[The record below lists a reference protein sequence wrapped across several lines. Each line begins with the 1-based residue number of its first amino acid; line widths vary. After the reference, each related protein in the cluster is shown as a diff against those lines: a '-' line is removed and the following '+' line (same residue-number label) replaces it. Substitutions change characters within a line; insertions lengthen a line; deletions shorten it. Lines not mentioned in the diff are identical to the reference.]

1 MKNVSVSVVIICKN
15 SAQTIGKAVKSCQP
29 LTDDIIVVDSGST
42 DGTLNIVRSH
52 NAVLIETPWLGYG
65 DTKNLGNKQAKYDW
79 ILSLDSDEYID
90 NTLIESLKQTD
101 LSDPTVIYT
110 IKRISYLGDKAVKH
124 GEWGR
129 GVIRRVF
136 NSRKACW
143 DNSPVHEE
151 IRCEGE
157 TREIQLKGAIH
168 HFTSPDIHTYRS
180 KLDRYARLSAE
191 KYAGK
196 KKPSHLFKRFFSP
209 VFNFVQNYIFRAG
222 FLDGKTGLDIARAHA
237 WYTRRKYELLRSY
250 NSGN

>member
-1 MKNVSVSVVIICKN
+1 MKKVSVSVVIICKN
-15 SAQTIGKAVKSCQP
+15 SAHTIGRAVKSCQP

-42 DGTLNIVRSH
+42 DGTLEIIKSH
-52 NAVLIETPWLGYG
+52 HAVLVETPWLGYG
-65 DTKNLGNKQAKYDW
+65 ETKNLGNRRAKYDW

-90 NTLIESLKQTD
+90 DALIESLQQAD
-101 LSDPTVIYT
+101 LSDPSIIYT
-110 IKRISYLGDKAVKH
+110 IKRISYLGDRAVKH

-136 NSRKACW
+136 NKQNACW

-151 IRCEGE
+151 IRCNNE

-168 HFTSPDIHTYRS
+168 HFTSPDIHTYRN
-180 KLDRYARLSAE
+180 KLNTYAHLMAE

-196 KKPSHLFKRFFSP
+196 KKASHLLKLFFSP
-209 VFNFVQNYIFRAG
+209 IFNFLQNYIFRAG

-250 NSGN
+250 NS